1 MSDGV
6 VARMLSAVGRAFH
19 LVVHPQYR
27 QEQERLDRIARALD
41 TREAAHADLLRK
53 QFDGLADKV
62 ARLALDRDVR
72 GLHRD
77 ISELRAA
84 SGRQHKMLSQGLRYA
99 RWQEEL
105 RADERRVR
113 RRIERL
119 ARGDRPV
126 LVGPW
131 SGEVGYELLYWVPFV
146 TWVLR
151 EAQIA
156 PERVVVMSRGGPA
169 SWYAHLGG
177 RYVDVFS
184 HVSADAFRAHT
195 EANKKQRGVRP
206 FDRDLIQRVIR
217 SARLERPILLHP
229 CVMYRLFG
237 PFWQQEATVH
247 RIDEFTQYHRVSP
260 PVVAAL
266 AGRLPAR
273 YVAVRFYFS
282 SSFPDTPQN
291 RAFAA
296 ATVRELTA
304 SIDVVILGT
313 GIRVDDHYD
322 YAPEVSSRIHIVDDV
337 MTSENNL
344 DVQTAIIAGATA
356 FVGTYGGYAYLAPLC
371 GVPSLGFYSVR
382 EAFHVYHLEV
392 AERVLRRMGAGSLV
406 ALDVAGAA
414 LVQMALGSSRH
425 SGGQRVEGSQAVHG

>member
-1 MSDGV
+1 VSDGLV
-6 VARMLSAVGRAFH
+6 TRMLEAVGRAVH
-19 LVVHPQYR
+19 RLVHPQHR
-27 QEQERLDRIARALD
+27 QEQERLDRLVRALE
-41 TREAAHADLLRK
+41 TRETTQADLLRK

-77 ISELRAA
+77 VTELRAA
-84 SGRQHKMLSQGLRYA
+84 TGRHHKMLAQGLRYA

-105 RADERRVR
+105 RIDERRVKR
-113 RRIERL
+113 RVERML
-119 ARGDRPV
+119 ASQRPV

-131 SGEVGYELLYWVPFV
+131 SGEVGFELLYWVPFV

-151 EAQIA
+151 EAQVA

-184 HVSADAFRAHT
+184 QVSPDIFRART
-195 EANKKQRGVRP
+195 EAQKKQRGVRA
-206 FDRDLIQRVIR
+206 FDRDLIRHAIT

-229 CVMYRLFG
+229 SLMYRVFG
-237 PFWQQEATVH
+237 PFWEQDATVH
-247 RIDEFTQYHRVSP
+247 RIDEFTRYGRVSP
-260 PVVAAL
+260 PAVAAL
-266 AGRLPAR
+266 TGRLPAS

-296 ATVRELTA
+296 ATVRELAA
-304 SIDVVILGT
+304 STDAVMLGT
-313 GIRVDDHYD
+313 GTRVDDHYD
-322 YAPEVSSRIHIVDDV
+322 YAPDVSSRIHVVDDV

-344 DVQTAIIAGATA
+344 DVQTAIIAGAKA

-392 AERVLRRMGAGSLV
+392 AERVIRRIGGGSLV
-406 ALDVAGAA
+406 ALDVANAP
-414 LVQMALGSSRH
+414 LVRLALGAVPRD
-425 SGGQRVEGSQAVHG
+425 GVRAGSEAVHG